1 MTVSGSSIFFSR
13 RMAGLLHGRP
23 GANPSDLKPGLSFL
37 GEGESFGEPVA
48 RAKSDKMSDFLS
60 DFLSESFE

>member
-1 MTVSGSSIFFSR
+1 VQHVR
-13 RMAGLLHGRP
+13 
-23 GANPSDLKPGLSFL
+23 DVL

-60 DFLSESFE
+60 NTVVENEFENVSENV

>member
-1 MTVSGSSIFFSR
+1 MVSMVYAASV
-13 RMAGLLHGRP
+13 
-23 GANPSDLKPGLSFL
+23 L

-48 RAKSDKMSDFLS
+48 RAKSDKRSDFLS